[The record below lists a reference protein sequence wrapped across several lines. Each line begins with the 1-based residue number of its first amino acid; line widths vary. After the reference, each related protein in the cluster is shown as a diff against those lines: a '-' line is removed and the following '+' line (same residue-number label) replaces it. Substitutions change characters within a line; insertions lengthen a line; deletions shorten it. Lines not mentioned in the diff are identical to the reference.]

1 MKSYNYRSLIFKK
14 GWRWFTE
21 PADVSGLDMVDI
33 FSYEDKNLDGFRK
46 KVGLTT
52 VVKLDKSLDDIWSGF
67 RKKFIAEQIKKGERL
82 GIKVVFDKNFDK
94 FFKIYQEFR
103 KNKGLP
109 EESHSLLQREGTL
122 VSAYYGGKM
131 IAGGVFLADE
141 KYIRAWVLASKRL
154 SNEEKKLREI
164 TGWANRMIIWEV
176 VKFAKKRNMAWV
188 DLGGLDSH
196 PEEDSL
202 SVFKEAFGGERVN
215 TYFYHKAYSLLLKV
229 WIKVRGY
236 IHK

>member
-131 IAGGVFLADE
+131 IAGGVFLKEFVNETPWVHMDIAGT
-141 KYIRAWVLASKRL
+141 AWGPKEPAYLPASGATGVGVRL
-154 SNEEKKLREI
+154 IYNLIEER
-164 TGWANRMIIWEV
+164 
-176 VKFAKKRNMAWV
+176 
-188 DLGGLDSH
+188 
-196 PEEDSL
+196 
-202 SVFKEAFGGERVN
+202 
-215 TYFYHKAYSLLLKV
+215 
-229 WIKVRGY
+229 IK
-236 IHK
+236 